1 MKRDM
6 ELIRKIIL
14 EVEKAQDNQIDLKIE
29 HYSEQEIGYHVYLLI
44 QGGLVEGIEFPKTF
58 ESRLPTATPT
68 SLTWDGHE
76 WADAMR
82 NESTWNKAMEI
93 VKKNG
98 GQITNGLL
106 IQLLVSMI
114 KNTFLDYFN

>member
-29 HYSEQEIGYHVYLLI
+29 SYSEQEIGYHVYLLI
-44 QGGLVEGIEFPKTF
+44 QGGLVEGIEFPKTN
-58 ESRLPTATPT
+58 ESLLPTATPT
-68 SLTWDGHE
+68 NLTWNGHE
-76 WADAMR
+76 FADAMR
-82 NESTWNKAMEI
+82 NESIWDKAMEI

-98 GQITNGLL
+98 GHITNGVL
-106 IQLLVSMI
+106 IQLLTSMI
-114 KNTFLDYFN
+114 KDSIFRLL

>member
-14 EVEKAQDNQIDLKIE
+14 EVEKAQDDPIHLKIE
-29 HYSEQEIGYHVYLLI
+29 NYSDEEIGYHVYLLI

-68 SLTWDGHE
+68 NLTWNGHE
-76 WADAMR
+76 LADAMR
-82 NESTWNKAMEI
+82 SELTWNKAMEK
-93 VKKNG
+93 VNKTG
-98 GQITNGLL
+98 GHITINVLS
-106 IQLLVSMI
+106 QLLSSII
-114 KNTFLDYFN
+114 KSVYGLP